1 MVLIIHTNDDDDD
14 DDVSIDYRKAE
25 IKARLERD
33 AANKI
38 QASYRR

>member
-1 MVLIIHTNDDDDD
+1 MVLIIHANDDDS
-14 DDVSIDYRKAE
+14 SIMDCRKAE
-25 IKARLERD
+25 LKARLERD